1 MTIAPVEKIYWS
13 DIKAACIAAIKS
25 KCCNIDEMTSGINS
39 AFIYGNDISFTGYTD
54 ATSTMPYHDV
64 TVKFVN
70 NDPVCQV
77 VTSETVEQQFESY
90 MTNVLGTLG
99 IDYISYVSTYRSIVN
114 LYDVACSFI
123 AGRLVLINHPFIDSV
138 GYVFYDPSTSG
149 TYPYVTKVS
158 KNTTMSAN
166 DMLNNLDSVLHNN
179 LCSTNFL
186 GGNNYIHSRSMKLTM
201 TNECVTTGYPSGYA
215 AYESDSP
222 GPHTISITQAGVYDV
237 HIVGGGG
244 GGARSVWTYN
254 GATGYC
260 GAGGGGGAYV
270 HWWQYFDVGN
280 YSVTIGGGGNGLN
293 SSSYGGGYATAG
305 GNTTFLEQV
314 AKGGDPAYAYGGIGA
329 YDTRVGAGGGYET
342 DYTGITGNNGS
353 GGTGG
358 ASRYRNYGKGGNQA
372 LVGGNG
378 AIVLFYKSTL
388 APVIFE
394 SSSPGTHS
402 VTIPVDGKYEIHI
415 VGGGSGGSY
424 SWWDPGSHGCGGG
437 SGAYVHGTLTLTAGT
452 YTVTVGAGGNAGAR
466 VYGAGTSTSGA
477 GGSSSAFGHTAGGGT
492 ASSAAY
498 NGGSVGSGGT
508 ATSSLSMLSG
518 NNGTDGTVVYGPNS
532 SGAGGAS
539 VYGGY
544 GAGGVGAYDST
555 SGGNG
560 YICIRQLAGT
570 Q

>member
-13 DIKAACIAAIKS
+13 DIKAACITAIKS

-64 TVKFVN
+64 TVRFVN

-90 MTNVLGTLG
+90 MANVLGTLG
-99 IDYISYVSTYRSIVN
+99 IDYVSYVSTYRSIVN
-114 LYDVACSFI
+114 LYDAACSFI

-280 YSVTIGGGGNGLN
+280 YAVTIGGGGNGLN
-293 SSSYGGGYATAG
+293 SSSYGGGYATGG

-329 YDTRVGAGGGYET
+329 YDTRVGTGGGYET

-388 APVIFE
+388 APVVFE
-394 SSSPGTHS
+394 SSSTGS
-402 VTIPVDGKYEIHI
+402 YTINITEEEEYEITI
-415 VGGGSGGSY
+415 VGGGGGGSNNFGGAGAGIRFRARLSVGSY
-424 SWWDPGSHGCGGG
+424 SGSIGNGGAGAPAYVRNNDGQTGGATTFNGQDISITCNGGIRRQGRRNGGG
-437 SGAYVHGTLTLTAGT
+437 GGNTGTLVYNIGIT
-452 YTVTVGAGGNAGAR
+452 YNILAR
-466 VYGAGTSTSGA
+466 TSDGVETPYGLL
-477 GGSSSAFGHTAGGGT
+477 GSNYSAK
-492 ASSAAY
+492 
-498 NGGSVGSGGT
+498 GSGGQPQGSDT
-508 ATSSLSMLSG
+508 
-518 NNGTDGTVVYGPNS
+518 
-532 SGAGGAS
+532 GAGYAGQS
-539 VYGGY
+539 GY
-544 GAGGVGAYDST
+544 V
-555 SGGNG
+555 
-560 YICIRQLAGT
+560 CVRKLAGK
-570 Q
+570 